1 MYVAWLE
8 GGTAVFAF
16 RGTESVKDALAD
28 LNAVPV
34 QVEWMLHAFPEVMG
48 HSGAPNYVIQ
58 CLTPSLH
65 ANITFSHTC
74 MQRDPLQNLCNNDL
88 LVPYKL

>member
-1 MYVAWLE
+1 MAWLE

-48 HSGAPNYVIQ
+48 HSGATLTLLLAVCILCMCPHGAKRMFPP
-58 CLTPSLH
+58 CLS
-65 ANITFSHTC
+65 
-74 MQRDPLQNLCNNDL
+74 
-88 LVPYKL
+88 

>member
-1 MYVAWLE
+1 MAWLD

-34 QVEWMLHAFPEVMG
+34 DIDWMLHAFPEVRG
-48 HSGAPNYVIQ
+48 HSGARFGTFFGMFRDVFH
-58 CLTPSLH
+58 CFFVRSSCVSLFRF
-65 ANITFSHTC
+65 TFSVC
-74 MQRDPLQNLCNNDL
+74 
-88 LVPYKL
+88 